1 VWVGAHADGRGAVN
15 MTPAGAKGGAL
26 VQGLRPAVKFYFWV
40 TYQDAQGKM
49 AKPSAPATATL
60 VDEFKEK

>member
-1 VWVGAHADGRGAVN
+1 
-15 MTPAGAKGGAL
+15 MTPAGAKSGVL

-40 TYQDAQGKM
+40 TYQDGKGKI

-60 VDEFKEK
+60 ADEFKEK